1 MPLHMTLDKLDCKVH
16 FLMKLPAASNRVS
29 ILQAKSIPWQATGNL
44 TLARD

>member
-1 MPLHMTLDKLDCKVH
+1 
-16 FLMKLPAASNRVS
+16 MKLPAASNGLS